1 MQTHIL
7 ILAAGAASRMR
18 GGDKCLEQVAGEP
31 LLRRLARLALETG
44 CAVTVAL
51 PPDHPKRGAALEG
64 LGVATVTVADAGDG
78 MAASLVAGVSSLP
91 VGVPVLL
98 LLADLPM
105 IDGDDLARM
114 LAEAAAHPQTILRG
128 AEADGRAGHPVVFP
142 PDLRAELLALAG
154 DEGARWVLKRH
165 AARVRLVTL
174 PAGHA
179 TTDLDTPEDWAEW
192 RLRNG

>member
-1 MQTHIL
+1 
-7 ILAAGAASRMR
+7 MR

-51 PPDHPKRGAALEG
+51 PPDRPKRGAALEG

-78 MAASLVAGVSSLP
+78 MAASLVAGMRALP

-105 IDGDDLARM
+105 LDGDDLAMM
-114 LAEAAAHPQTILRG
+114 LAEAAAHPQAILRG
-128 AEADGRAGHPVVFP
+128 AEGDGRAGHPVVFP

-154 DEGARWVLKRH
+154 DEGARSVLKRH